1 MSSST
6 SGSTLASDFG
16 VVGTS
21 MEMLVFWRPFCAA
34 ISFPFGTAA
43 FPDCF
48 PFLVPSV
55 ETFFVVDLVTE
66 PFMEVFVT
74 FLTGVE
80 GVVGALLELLRRLG
94 ALAAEIERRL
104 GRDEVAVL
112 LTFVFLLSFSDKR
125 RLLFAGG
132 AVASAIASALRFA
145 GAIVKLLDDD
155 RCLDCVK
162 VRLKSEHFGA
172 FEGFVTALTADSLVV
187 FYHFSPFKIVH

>member
-1 MSSST
+1 MSFST

-21 MEMLVFWRPFCAA
+21 TEILVFWRPFCAA
-34 ISFPFGTAA
+34 TVFSFGTAA

-48 PFLVPSV
+48 PLLPPLVDTV
-55 ETFFVVDLVTE
+55 LVVDLVAE

-74 FLTGVE
+74 FLVGAEEIV

-94 ALAAEIERRL
+94 ALAAEVERRL

-112 LTFVFLLSFSDKR
+112 STFVSLLSFSDER
-125 RLLFAGG
+125 RPFFAGG
-132 AVASAIASALRFA
+132 AVASAIAPALRFA
-145 GAIVKLLDDD
+145 GAIVKRLEDD

-162 VRLKSEHFGA
+162 VKFKSEHFGV
-172 FEGFVTALTADSLVV
+172 FEGFVTALTAGT
-187 FYHFSPFKIVH
+187 